1 MSWAHLSPEA
11 REAARVK
18 GLEKRRANKAAKL
31 AALEAGPE
39 ISQPVDL
46 VPVIEPDPTL
56 DLLSDEEIE
65 EIRAQ
70 EKKKY
75 DAEKKNLL
83 KKAAAEQIRLELR
96 RTGGDIPDDEEQVR
110 RNKEMV
116 LITIRM
122 PRLRKPNGGEQDPEP
137 IIIDRKMFAPNRTYE
152 VTRGQADML
161 QWIMDSARKHVN
173 SVDGRSRSYY
183 SGELGTVIHQGGIAS
198 GGGSLGTSFDSIHR
212 RPA

>member
-18 GLEKRRANKAAKL
+18 GLAKRRANKAAKL

-39 ISQPVDL
+39 ISKPVDL
-46 VPVIEPDPTL
+46 IPVVEPDPTL

-75 DAEKKNLL
+75 DAEKKSLL

-96 RTGGDIPDDEEQVR
+96 RSGGDIPQNALPSAAFDIGIVNDRQDR
-110 RNKEMV
+110 RGV
-116 LITIRM
+116 CCL
-122 PRLRKPNGGEQDPEP
+122 LRSV
-137 IIIDRKMFAPNRTYE
+137 FA
-152 VTRGQADML
+152 
-161 QWIMDSARKHVN
+161 
-173 SVDGRSRSYY
+173 
-183 SGELGTVIHQGGIAS
+183 LGMA
-198 GGGSLGTSFDSIHR
+198 SLGAMEYPRFSHDFALGSTGRYRPGGTHR
-212 RPA
+212 R